1 MARYKGIF
9 KTSNN
14 YEPQVAGPFDARML
28 VQLKSDLTDKKT
40 WAQTDGGVWTY
51 AGMIVA
57 VAADTPEN
65 NGVYMLL
72 AKDYSI
78 ESNWRKFA
86 DIIDIEDLQRQIDSI
101 ELTGGGSLDV
111 EVETEAELPATG
123 DENTT
128 YYVKNDKSIQ
138 RWDEEAQDYISYGG
152 APAVDITIINGGNAN
167 GTD

>member
-28 VQLKSDLTDKKT
+28 VQLKSDLTAKAT
-40 WAQTDGGVWTY
+40 WAQTDGSVWTY

-72 AKDYSI
+72 AKDYSL
-78 ESNWRKFA
+78 EENWRKLA
-86 DIIDIEDLQRQIDSI
+86 DDDELRELIEKVENI
-101 ELTGGGSLDV
+101 EVASGADV
-111 EVETEAELPATG
+111 EVGSIDQLPSTG
-123 DENTT
+123 TSGVTYFVRNTQT
-128 YYVKNDKSIQ
+128 IY
-138 RWDEEAQDYISYGG
+138 RWDADLGDYISYGG
-152 APAVDITIINGGNAN
+152 GSADLDNIQMIYGGDSNV
-167 GTD
+167 

>member
-1 MARYKGIF
+1 
-9 KTSNN
+9 
-14 YEPQVAGPFDARML
+14 
-28 VQLKSDLTDKKT
+28 LTTKAT
-40 WAQTDGGVWTY
+40 WAQTDGSVWTY

-72 AKDYSI
+72 VKDYSI

-86 DIIDIEDLQRQIDSI
+86 DIIDVEDLQRQIDSI